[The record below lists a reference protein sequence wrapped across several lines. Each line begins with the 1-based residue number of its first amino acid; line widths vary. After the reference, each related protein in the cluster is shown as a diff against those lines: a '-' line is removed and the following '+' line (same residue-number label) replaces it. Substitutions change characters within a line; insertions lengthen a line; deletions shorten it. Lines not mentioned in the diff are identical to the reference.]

1 MLRGGDETRTMY
13 VVMFTTNITNDTTTT
28 TTNTAAATITTN
40 TREEHPIRV
49 QIGSPDRQSRS
60 DRLRRKVP
68 TAGESRFQIAAGPM
82 STGIG

>member
-1 MLRGGDETRTMY
+1 MY
-13 VVMFTTNITNDTTTT
+13 VVMFTTTTTNN
-28 TTNTAAATITTN
+28 NTAAAAAITNN

-49 QIGSPDRQSRS
+49 QIGSPDMQSRS
-60 DRLRRKVP
+60 GRLRRKVP